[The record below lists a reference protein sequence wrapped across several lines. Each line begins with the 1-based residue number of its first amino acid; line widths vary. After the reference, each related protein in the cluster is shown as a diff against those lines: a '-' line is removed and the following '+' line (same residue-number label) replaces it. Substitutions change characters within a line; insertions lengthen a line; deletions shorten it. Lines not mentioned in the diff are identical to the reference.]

1 MAVLTG
7 EFLCP
12 KCQAKLRINER
23 GKKSA
28 QIICPECNDPIQIKL
43 SSTGN
48 LIAFLPGEN
57 NAVSTQEDLPLWS
70 QKKPDNFPMLLGGIA
85 IIGLIL
91 MGLWWGFSKNND
103 SPVKTDS
110 AEKKNGINNSPD
122 LIDNKRTPTGSTP
135 ESSGKKESQVES
147 PFAQNLKLLGQQVDV
162 YQHQHGQFP
171 PALWM
176 TEGKATSND
185 GRFSWLAGLD
195 PALAEDRSL
204 LPQWNL
210 SWRDPLNDRFVRRRR
225 KELLNPAIRLQA
237 SPDRYPASHIVG
249 IAGVGHDAPGLPV
262 SDPRAGIFGIN
273 RSTKVKDVTDGLSN
287 TMLAAGV
294 TGKLS
299 SWADGS
305 ASFRPVVL
313 EPYING
319 PDGFGSG
326 QKNGMYVLMA
336 DGSVRF
342 LNKKTEPTIIRRMAA
357 IADALPLDASVPGEP
372 GTKSIIIATST
383 EGDKT
388 EKMNP
393 KTEEPPL
400 PTTDKK
406 ASSDKKTP
414 LNNPKPN
421 VKKVPKVEPVPR
433 IDFEKALS
441 RKVLQFELTQA
452 APLETVLIELEA
464 MIGVRI
470 EFDQKQIPTDDA
482 IRQFKVSFSKRN
494 VSFKELLAEL
504 IKPAELRYEIRK
516 EHIAILKKQ

>member
-12 KCQAKLRINER
+12 QCQAKLRINER

-28 QIICPECNDPIQIKL
+28 QIVCPECNDPIQVKL

-48 LIAFLPGEN
+48 LVAFLPGEK
-57 NAVSTQEDLPLWS
+57 NAPSSQEDLPLWS
-70 QKKPDNFPMLLGGIA
+70 QKKPDHFALLLGGIA
-85 IIGLIL
+85 VIGLML
-91 MGLWWGFSKNND
+91 LGLWWGFSSNN
-103 SPVKTDS
+103 SPLAKTDS
-110 AEKKNGINNSPD
+110 AEEKKGINNSPERKEKND
-122 LIDNKRTPTGSTP
+122 SPPGSDP
-135 ESSGKKESQVES
+135 ESQNEKEIQEDS

-162 YQHQHGQFP
+162 YQHQNGHFP

-176 TEGKATSND
+176 TQGKTTSND

-195 PALAEDRSL
+195 PALSEDRSL

-249 IAGVGHDAPGLPV
+249 IAGVGHDAPGLAA

-299 SWADGS
+299 SWADGT

-326 QKNGMYVLMA
+326 QKNGMFVLMA

-372 GTKSIIIATST
+372 GTKSIIIATNTKSNT
-383 EGDKT
+383 T

-393 KTEEPPL
+393 KKEEPPL
-400 PTTDKK
+400 TPT
-406 ASSDKKTP
+406 DKKTP
-414 LNNPKPN
+414 LNTPKPK
-421 VKKVPKVEPVPR
+421 VKKAPKIEPVPP

-441 RKVLQFELTQA
+441 RKVLQFELTQP

-464 MIGVRI
+464 MMGVRI

-494 VSFKELLAEL
+494 VSFKELLIEL
-504 IKPAELRYEIRK
+504 IKPAGLRFEIRK
-516 EHIAILKKQ
+516 EFIAILKKQ